1 VHVGWYQIHGAS
13 DLDVCARQF
22 RIARAHGKAFRVVP
36 EGLANTIQYTYYTLT
51 ALSIKV
57 PTRAKKVLTT
67 LQIVQFIF
75 GASFAFAHLFLA
87 YTIPVSVPYTFSL
100 ADLTTM
106 ASAITADAS
115 SAASVAT
122 ATASAAL
129 PSWLKKLAFRAAGR
143 EGLAENV
150 VNEQG
155 ETFGIDAVHA
165 AEDMRARE
173 EIRYRDELHWIH
185 CTDTSGQAFAILL
198 NCLYLAPLTFLFV
211 KFFIRAYSK
220 RLERRRSSTAYN
232 VEQSAKDAFHGVARR
247 AVEAIGDMHGSGD
260 GETISTEEAIE
271 SSEETTKEEARSV
284 KESLSNGLW
293 SAEQSANQE
302 IESAEE
308 KGNEAIESAQEKG
321 SEVVE
326 SAQEKG
332 YEVVE
337 SAQEKEYEVVESAHE
352 EENEAVESA
361 QEKGNEAEEPAQEQG
376 NGTEEPAQEQ
386 GNEAEVP
393 AQEQENEAEEPA
405 QEQENEAEEPAQE
418 QENEAEEPAQ
428 EQGNEVVEL
437 GQEQGNEVVES
448 VQEQGKEAEESAEES
463 SEQAPE
469 SGKETA
475 EEDKESVEQPSVPET
490 AASTEPVSEGGDLA
504 DDKTELHEAGPQ

>member
-1 VHVGWYQIHGAS
+1 M
-13 DLDVCARQF
+13 
-22 RIARAHGKAFRVVP
+22 
-36 EGLANTIQYTYYTLT
+36 
-51 ALSIKV
+51 

-75 GASFAFAHLFLA
+75 GASFAFSHLFLA

-106 ASAITADAS
+106 ASAITVDAS

-122 ATASAAL
+122 ATASAAF

-155 ETFGIDAVHA
+155 ETFGIDAVRA

-198 NCLYLAPLTFLFV
+198 NCMYLAPLTFLFV

-232 VEQSAKDAFHGVARR
+232 VEQSAKDAFHGVARH

-260 GETISTEEAIE
+260 GETISTEEVIE
-271 SSEETTKEEARSV
+271 FSEETTKEETRSV
-284 KESLSNGLW
+284 KESLSNGLR
-293 SAEQSANQE
+293 SAEQFANQE
-302 IESAEE
+302 IELAEE
-308 KGNEAIESAQEKG
+308 KGNGAIESAEEKG

-352 EENEAVESA
+352 EGNEAVESAHEEGNEAVESA
-361 QEKGNEAEEPAQEQG
+361 QEKGNEA
-376 NGTEEPAQEQ
+376 
-386 GNEAEVP
+386 V
-393 AQEQENEAEEPA
+393 
-405 QEQENEAEEPAQE
+405 
-418 QENEAEEPAQ
+418 AQ
-428 EQGNEVVEL
+428 EQGNEVVESAL
-437 GQEQGNEVVES
+437 
-448 VQEQGKEAEESAEES
+448 EQGKEAEESAEES

-475 EEDKESVEQPSVPET
+475 EEGKESAEQSSVSET
-490 AASTEPVSEGGDLA
+490 AVSTEPMSEDGGLA
-504 DDKTELHEAGPQ
+504 DDTTELHEPGLQ